1 MTLRKNSSASFAW
14 SSCFSRSP
22 PTAVTL
28 SAKIAS
34 TGKRCGGLIAFSFL
48 KDKQQCT
55 VCRTPILMSS
65 HYLPINIVLQNLIE
79 RKYPTQFKAMKE
91 A

>member
-1 MTLRKNSSASFAW
+1 
-14 SSCFSRSP
+14 
-22 PTAVTL
+22 
-28 SAKIAS
+28 
-34 TGKRCGGLIAFSFL
+34 
-48 KDKQQCT
+48 